1 MMRTRAKRWWVLVM
15 LILVALCL
23 LFGLSLK
30 IQIAMMQ
37 IPGSSLLRHSV
48 GAARAGTLS
57 PSIPVLEEPGGV
69 ALCDLPWFVEARQA
83 AAKEQQAGLLH
94 LCPNAGILTV
104 QQGGRLGN
112 QMWEYASVWGLAM
125 EVPWL
130 TPAIPRCLLR
140 AIDDAFPF
148 LTLPELKV
156 PTLQRGCNANSGVI
170 AQPEPTLSQKDVL
183 QVLQDCQKE
192 RSDTHFGQKN
202 SFHCQQNMVL
212 ERWVALPELV
222 LPRLTLLRE
231 QDFRFH
237 SYLTDLATSFLAAIM
252 QKTEASVFISV
263 HVRRGDYS
271 DYLSSKHNASLAPIS
286 YFEEAINIF
295 NHHFIGGDKVA
306 FIVISDDISWCRH
319 NIMHLHENIFI
330 AWDPVEGWKEKT
342 ENLAGVP
349 ESDLA
354 LMALCNHT
362 ILDYG
367 SFGTWGALL
376 SGGKTIAYGID
387 GLLSTKIANLLTHWK
402 TLPEKTIFQRN

>member
-1 MMRTRAKRWWVLVM
+1 MRTRARRWWLYVM
-15 LILVALCL
+15 FILVVLCL
-23 LFGLSLK
+23 LFALSLK

-37 IPGSSLLRHSV
+37 ISGSNLLRHSV
-48 GAARAGTLS
+48 ASRRVSGTLS
-57 PSIPVLEEPGGV
+57 PSIPMLEEPGGV

-83 AAKEQQAGLLH
+83 ASKDQQASLLH
-94 LCPNAGILTV
+94 LCPDAGVLTV

-112 QMWEYASVWGLAM
+112 QIWEYASVWGLAM

-156 PTLQRGCNANSGVI
+156 PTLRKGCNEMGGMTP
-170 AQPEPTLSQKDVL
+170 QPEPTLSQKDVL
-183 QVLQDCQKE
+183 RVLKDCQRE
-192 RSDTHFGQKN
+192 RSDGGQKN
-202 SFHCQQNMVL
+202 RVQCQKNMVL

-222 LPRLTLLRE
+222 LPRISLLRE

-237 SYLTDLATSFLAAIM
+237 SYLTDLATSFLIAVTK
-252 QKTEASVFISV
+252 KTGASVFISI
-263 HVRRGDYS
+263 HVRRGDYHE
-271 DYLSSKHNASLAPIS
+271 YLSSKHNASLAPIS
-286 YFEEAINIF
+286 YFDEAISIF
-295 NHHFIGGDKVA
+295 DHHFMGGDKVA
-306 FIVISDDISWCRH
+306 FIVISDDISWCRQ
-319 NIMHLHENIFI
+319 NIMNLHDNIFI
-330 AWDPVEGWKEKT
+330 AWDPVDGWKEKT

-354 LMALCNHT
+354 LMAMCNHT

-402 TLPEKTIFQRN
+402 ALPEKKS